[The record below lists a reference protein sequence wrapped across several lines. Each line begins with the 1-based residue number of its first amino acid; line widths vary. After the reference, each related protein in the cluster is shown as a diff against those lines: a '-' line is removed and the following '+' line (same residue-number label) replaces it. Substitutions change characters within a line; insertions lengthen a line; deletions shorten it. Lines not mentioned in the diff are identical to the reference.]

1 MEPIS
6 AYWGSIVLTA
16 IVVVLSVLY
25 FFLGRP
31 KSVDQPSTTVINQSA
46 TPTPVQQTGITSPT
60 RRKNARK
67 RERRRAK
74 NKETSEDQ
82 QPAQQDID
90 DEPSPSVQSVSTT
103 NEAEDEE
110 EEDQQQ
116 HEDDNEQFE
125 DATLFK
131 EPSPRPVIRVEDEQK
146 PTVAPPPPP
155 KARQKPKPP
164 LPKDESSYPS
174 KPHAC
179 VAPVK
184 QTSPSHSTDHPPRL
198 RPPID
203 PIGSKRRS
211 NGKSSIPLD
220 SAARPNDFIPST
232 QQHVSNSN
240 GYSSES
246 DLRSGKTL
254 CPQST

>member
-60 RRKNARK
+60 RRKNVRK

-90 DEPSPSVQSVSTT
+90 DE
-103 NEAEDEE
+103 E

-131 EPSPRPVIRVEDEQK
+131 ETSPRPVIRVEDEQK
-146 PTVAPPPPP
+146 PTVAPPP